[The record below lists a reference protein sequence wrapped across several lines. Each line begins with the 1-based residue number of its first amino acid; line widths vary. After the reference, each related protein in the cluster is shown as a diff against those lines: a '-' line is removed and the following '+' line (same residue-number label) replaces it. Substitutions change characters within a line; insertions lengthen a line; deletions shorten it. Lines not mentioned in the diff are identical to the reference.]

1 MLNIIKKNISKLLS
15 KACKTQN
22 SKLEITFKDRIP
34 LTNEEFYNK
43 YYKDKGIP
51 YKVVNGVKQTLETE
65 LDADLSRLSAKDDFS
80 KNLSFFWDYDSL
92 ADVELVLSLEK
103 LFSIKFEDS
112 EAEKMHTI
120 DDIIFAVTDK
130 LNQK

>member
-15 KACKTQN
+15 NACKTQN
-22 SKLEITFKDRIP
+22 SKLETTFKDRVP
-34 LTNEEFYNK
+34 LTNEEFYDK

-51 YKVVNGVKQTLETE
+51 YYIVNGVKQTLETE

-103 LFSIKFEDS
+103 LFSIKFDDS

-120 DDIIFAVTDK
+120 DEIIFAVTDK